1 MQSYLNEP
9 YPLTGG
15 PRWLRDIAYVLWIT
29 DIVLTGS
36 FLMLLL
42 LRWMMY
48 PWTLRKNLLEFPGNS
63 FLGAIPISINTI
75 IIGIIGFYN
84 HSPSARWVAFG
95 VWWINLVLTLFVG
108 VVLFVLDT
116 TYIAPKTV
124 TLDKI
129 AGVWVMMTV
138 PLFTLA
144 GAGANLS
151 NYLTHQSTKA
161 AVAVTVISWLVWG
174 WAILLLTLI
183 LAIYLWRLVSHKL
196 PGPMLLATSFLP
208 VAALSQGGYAVWE
221 LSIFLG
227 GLIRSGFGPTQVVTP
242 PLADMIRSATAESVH
257 WAGILIMLAMLG
269 QASVWLV
276 HGTASMLYQ
285 RPKNFHVGWW
295 SLVFPWAS
303 YANAWAAISRD
314 LRNNG
319 MRGWADTQIV
329 ISTILWLFCAG
340 MTVWFGFIKG
350 DMFSSPGLDEWRP
363 EKRKE
368 AEEQE
373 RQQQKNEEQ
382 EEKDNQR
389 EEWEKQVRKSDE
401 RARARESE
409 DMQARRAE
417 RGMQESDH
425 ESYMTYDLRRRPS
438 SEFRT
443 VDGPHHRDEEM
454 GLNGLGSLNG
464 NGRV

>member
-1 MQSYLNEP
+1 
-9 YPLTGG
+9 
-15 PRWLRDIAYVLWIT
+15 
-29 DIVLTGS
+29 
-36 FLMLLL
+36 
-42 LRWMMY
+42 
-48 PWTLRKNLLEFPGNS
+48 
-63 FLGAIPISINTI
+63 
-75 IIGIIGFYN
+75 
-84 HSPSARWVAFG
+84 
-95 VWWINLVLTLFVG
+95 
-108 VVLFVLDT
+108 
-116 TYIAPKTV
+116 
-124 TLDKI
+124 
-129 AGVWVMMTV
+129 
-138 PLFTLA
+138 
-144 GAGANLS
+144 
-151 NYLTHQSTKA
+151 
-161 AVAVTVISWLVWG
+161 
-174 WAILLLTLI
+174 
-183 LAIYLWRLVSHKL
+183 
-196 PGPMLLATSFLP
+196 
-208 VAALSQGGYAVWE
+208 
-221 LSIFLG
+221 
-227 GLIRSGFGPTQVVTP
+227 
-242 PLADMIRSATAESVH
+242 
-257 WAGILIMLAMLG
+257 
-269 QASVWLV
+269 
-276 HGTASMLYQ
+276 
-285 RPKNFHVGWW
+285 
-295 SLVFPWAS
+295 
-303 YANAWAAISRD
+303 
-314 LRNNG
+314 

-443 VDGPHHRDEEM
+443 IDGPHHRDEEM